1 MSTPFSPTTFDQRSV
16 DGQVPLL
23 DSGYRHHQVSTRDSE
38 HHASCLSDWEQTYS
52 QLEAGTFSGELIDVG
67 FSGIQVFRES
77 TNRSVFQ
84 QGSPVDDCFVIG
96 MPVDMDGSGLFNGKQ
111 FGPQDLIAFNGS
123 QGFNLVTPKRF
134 DVLAVTIPRLELLQ
148 LLALENIDTASMSNS
163 ILVKPLP
170 GTMDALKYC
179 LLSIV
184 SSEMLSSA
192 SLGDLQVQRILKSA
206 VLTTT
211 MSAIRSSKPVDEPSR
226 CFRSRSYLVRSIIDW
241 AMSRQDDPP
250 SISEICLKF
259 NVGRRVLNYSFT
271 EVVGSSPLTY
281 LRSMRLNGAR
291 RDLRKQGHTMSV
303 QDIAGRWGFCHL
315 PRFSAEYRKLF
326 GELPS
331 ETRQNTCQQWT

>member
-1 MSTPFSPTTFDQRSV
+1 MSTPFIPTPSENRSV
-16 DGQVPLL
+16 DGPVPLL
-23 DSGYRHHQVSTRDSE
+23 ESGYRQHRVATRDSE
-38 HHASCLSDWEQTYS
+38 QHAACLSDWDQTYS

-96 MPVDMDGSGLFNGKQ
+96 MPVAMDGSGLFCGKQ
-111 FGPQDLIAFNGS
+111 FGSQDLIAFNGS
-123 QGFNLVTPKRF
+123 QGFNLITPKRF
-134 DVLAVTIPRLELLQ
+134 DVLAVTIPRLELLE
-148 LLALENIDTASMSNS
+148 LLALEGVDTVGMSNS
-163 ILVKPLP
+163 VLMKPSP
-170 GTMDALKYC
+170 ATMNALKYC
-179 LLSIV
+179 LLSVI
-184 SSEMLSSA
+184 SPEILDSA
-192 SLGDLQVQRILKSA
+192 RLGHLQVQRIFKSA

-211 MSAIRSSKPVDEPSR
+211 VSAIRSSKPVDEPSR
-226 CFRSRSYLVRSIIDW
+226 CFRSRSYLVRAIIDW
-241 AMSRQDDPP
+241 AMSRQEDPP
-250 SISEICLKF
+250 SISDICLKF

-303 QDIAGRWGFCHL
+303 QEIAGRWGFCHL
-315 PRFSAEYRKLF
+315 SRFSAEYRKLF

-331 ETRQNTCQQWT
+331 ETRQHTCQQWS